1 MPLRRGSSDKTR
13 SSNIREL
20 RHSGYPQKQAVAI
33 AYSAQRK
40 SKRGGKRSPSR
51 RGRS

>member
-1 MPLRRGSSDKTR
+1 MPLKRGSSDKTR

-20 RHSGYPQKQAVAI
+20 RHAGHGQKQAVAI
-33 AYSAQRK
+33 AYKEQRK
-40 SKRGGKRSPSR
+40 SKRSDKRSPSR